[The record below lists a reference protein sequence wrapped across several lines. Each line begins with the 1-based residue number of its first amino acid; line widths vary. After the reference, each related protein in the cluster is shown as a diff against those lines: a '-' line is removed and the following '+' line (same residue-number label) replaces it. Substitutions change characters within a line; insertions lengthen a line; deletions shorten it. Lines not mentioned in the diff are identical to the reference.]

1 MSMLS
6 FDEVGLLLDDMA
18 EEFPPEFFDELNGGV
33 ALPICKCA
41 VATNSIVA
49 AWSTCKRRFC
59 CPDPTPE

>member
-33 ALPICKCA
+33 ALRGGRPLGVEC
-41 VATNSIVA
+41 SGGSL
-49 AWSTCKRRFC
+49 W
-59 CPDPTPE
+59 